1 MSLITAQQSRDA
13 RRELSLSQTDVT
25 KALDLNRQYLSEFET
40 GFSTRLTSA
49 QLKKLRKFYENK
61 IEEFNS
67 NGEEIELSF
76 GSDEIEDPIISLEKH
91 QAKRLTFKV
100 GDEISD
106 EDFNSA
112 LKAIQ
117 TNDLRLAEILNVT
130 ASRDE
135 GFLGDG
141 NFTPEALTNFREAFS
156 RLSSNYLIIRS
167 LTGWPILG
175 LSAGNV
181 NPSKDSIF
189 ALLQSEFVKSFRSY
203 DEVDLVFGS
212 DVMAT
217 GSE

>member
-1 MSLITAQQSRDA
+1 MNFITAQQSRDA

-40 GFSTRLTSA
+40 GFSTRLTNV

-61 IEEFNS
+61 IEEFNQS
-67 NGEEIELSF
+67 GEEIDLSF
-76 GSDEIEDPIISLEKH
+76 GSDETDDSTISLEKY
-91 QAKRLTFKV
+91 QSRRLVFKV
-100 GDEISD
+100 GDQVSE
-106 EDFNSA
+106 EEFNNA
-112 LKAIQ
+112 QKAIK
-117 TNDLRLAEILNVT
+117 TNDLRLAELLNLH

-141 NFTPEALTNFREAFS
+141 SFTPEALANFREAFS

-167 LTGWPILG
+167 LTGWPLLG
-175 LSAGNV
+175 LSAGNIK
-181 NPSKDSIF
+181 PSQDSIF
-189 ALLQSEFVKSFRSY
+189 ALLRSEFVKSYRSY
-203 DEVDLVFGS
+203 DETDLVFGS